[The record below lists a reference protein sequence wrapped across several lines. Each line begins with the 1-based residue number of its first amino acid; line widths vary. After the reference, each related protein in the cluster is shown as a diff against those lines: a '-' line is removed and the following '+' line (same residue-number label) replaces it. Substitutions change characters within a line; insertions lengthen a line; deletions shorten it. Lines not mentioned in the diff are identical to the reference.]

1 MPPGKQPGLAYLC
14 QSRRRLKARDS
25 GIYIDTLLHLK
36 NSPEM
41 ETPSP
46 NTSASSHF
54 SGVPQSESCVAF
66 RLRIRLYKIPL
77 PNIHRGNPSV
87 ASRSKSAPVAASQS
101 IPAPCSTILFHTGC
115 SPCGRWSRIDRH
127 SPRVPLSHPI
137 RGALISYTLPRRWD
151 ARGITSSSAFP
162 IGLPS
167 SLTKRNRNR
176 AGHVTYRHLPRR
188 GPIMPHIRPRPA
200 APKMTAPT
208 SGTAPEAT
216 LRLPETGFLRQPQ
229 VLSLVPFSKSTLWRR
244 IQAKTFPHPVKLSE
258 RITVW
263 RAEDI
268 RRWIA
273 EQGG

>member
-25 GIYIDTLLHLK
+25 GTYINTLLHLK
-36 NSPEM
+36 NPPEM

-46 NTSASSHF
+46 STSASGHF
-54 SGVPQSESCVAF
+54 SRVSQSESCAAF
-66 RLRIRLYKIPL
+66 SLRIRLYKIPL
-77 PNIHRGNPSV
+77 SNTHRGSPAV
-87 ASRSKSAPVAASQS
+87 ATRSKSAPVAASQS
-101 IPAPCSTILFHTGC
+101 IPAPCSTTLSRAGC

-127 SPRVPLSHPI
+127 SPRVPLSRPI

-151 ARGITSSSAFP
+151 ARGIKSSSAFP
-162 IGLPS
+162 IGLPP
-167 SLTKRNRNR
+167 SLTKGNRNR

-188 GPIMPHIRPRPA
+188 GPIVPHIRPRTA
-200 APKMTAPT
+200 APKMAAPT
-208 SGTAPEAT
+208 SGTTPEVP

-229 VLSLVPFSKSTLWRR
+229 VLSFVPFSKSTLWRR

-263 RAEDI
+263 RVEDI

-273 EQGG
+273 EQGD